1 MYNLLSLLTGVVIA
15 VMIVINGQLTL
26 IYGMVL
32 STVIIHI
39 VGTIFSYLL
48 CRVTKNAI
56 KLDFKI
62 PKWIY
67 IGGAVGVLTTVFNNF
82 AFGKISMT
90 SIVAL
95 GLFGQS
101 VTSLLIDNF
110 GLFGM
115 KRYPMKKS
123 SIVGIIFA
131 SVGIMFMLDSSMGS
145 ALIAVILSFFAGVTV
160 VVSRTINARLSSHI
174 GEVQTSFMN
183 HVVGLV
189 VSIMLILIF
198 GIGNTSN
205 IEISRNIFI
214 YIGGLFG
221 VATVLLSNI
230 TVPKVPAFNLTL
242 LIFIGQVFTGVVVD
256 TIMKNDFAEATFV
269 GGIIITIGILIN
281 TIMDYISTKKQV

>member
-1 MYNLLSLLTGVVIA
+1 MYNFLSLLTGVVIA

-48 CRVTKNAI
+48 CKATKNNI
-56 KLDFKI
+56 KLDYKI

-101 VTSLLIDNF
+101 VSSLLIDNF
-110 GLFGM
+110 GLLGM
-115 KRYPMKKS
+115 KKYPMKKS
-123 SIVGIIFA
+123 SIVGIAFA
-131 SVGIMFMLDSSMGS
+131 SIGIVFMLDSSMGS
-145 ALIAVILSFFAGVTV
+145 ALIAVIVSFFAGVTV

-189 VSIMLILIF
+189 VSIALIFIF
-198 GIGNTSN
+198 GIGDTSK
-205 IEISRNIFI
+205 IEISRNLFI

-221 VATVLLSNI
+221 VMTVLLSNI

-256 TIMKNDFAEATFV
+256 LLMNNDFSEATFV
-269 GGIIITIGILIN
+269 GGVIITIGILIN
-281 TIMDYISTKKQV
+281 TIVDYITTKKQI